1 MAFPQTTRCGA
12 TLVALA
18 TVLSC
23 AACVGKPA
31 SEYEQQVDA
40 QCPIEP
46 TQASGEIKIGYQVIL
61 GTELYTRDRGLA
73 EACMPNANV
82 DWIRFPTGQD
92 VVKAMASESIDLG
105 FLGSTPTAKALSA
118 PLNLDVVVTRVNTVI
133 GSSEALVAKD
143 PNVAS
148 ASDLRGA
155 RIAVPFSSTAHYSL
169 LNALRTAG
177 LDPAHDVELVNLSP
191 DSLPAAWQSDSIDAT
206 YVWDPVLSEVAESGH
221 VVLTSTDVAESGAP
235 TYNFSLA
242 SRPWVDTNP
251 ELVATWS
258 RLQEWVAQLAA
269 SDPDE
274 FAQGNANQVELS
286 LEETERQLGGVSI
299 VSGEEQDERMR
310 GAAQVLVDTSEFLSS
325 EGEVDAPLSPED
337 AARAVVDVE
346 EARTE
351 KVQ

>member
-1 MAFPQTTRCGA
+1 MAFSQTTRSGA
-12 TLVALA
+12 VLAALA
-18 TVLSC
+18 AVLSC

-92 VVKAMASESIDLG
+92 VVKAMASDSIDIG

-148 ASDLRGA
+148 ASDLKGA
-155 RIAVPFSSTAHYSL
+155 RIAVPYSSTAHYSL

-191 DSLPAAWQSDSIDAT
+191 DNLPAAWQSDRIDAT

-221 VVLTSTDVAESGAP
+221 VVLTSSDVAASGAP
-235 TYNFSLA
+235 TYNFSMA

-251 ELVATWS
+251 ELVETWS
-258 RLQEWVAQLAA
+258 KLQEWAAQLAV

-274 FAQGNANQVELS
+274 FAQGNANQAQLS
-286 LEETERQLGGVSI
+286 VEETQRQLRGVSI
-299 VSGEEQDERMR
+299 VSGEEQSERMR

-325 EGEVDAPLSPED
+325 EGEVAAPLSPED
-337 AARAVVDVE
+337 AARAVFDVE
-346 EARTE
+346 AVRTE